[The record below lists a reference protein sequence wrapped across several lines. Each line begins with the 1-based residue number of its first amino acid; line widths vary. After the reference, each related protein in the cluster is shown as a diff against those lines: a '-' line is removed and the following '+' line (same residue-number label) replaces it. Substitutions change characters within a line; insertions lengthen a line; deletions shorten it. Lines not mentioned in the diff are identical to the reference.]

1 MYLPGLPKTIIQSL
15 VFTYEFILSIRL
27 CRHHFCNKVKASLR
41 KELRNVYR
49 GPEKAYSSMD
59 FTGRGYIT
67 EEDFINNLVLTRI
80 PFTKDDVK
88 EYFK

>member
-1 MYLPGLPKTIIQSL
+1 
-15 VFTYEFILSIRL
+15 
-27 CRHHFCNKVKASLR
+27 
-41 KELRNVYR
+41 
-49 GPEKAYSSMD
+49 MD

>member
-1 MYLPGLPKTIIQSL
+1 MCK
-15 VFTYEFILSIRL
+15 
-27 CRHHFCNKVKASLR
+27 HHFCNKVKTSLR
-41 KELRNVYR
+41 KELRNIYR

-67 EEDFINNLVLTRI
+67 EEDFICNLVVKRI
-80 PFTKDDVK
+80 PFSKDDVK